1 MKQYLLYILNIAIA
15 MMSCSSGDDSTD
27 NEEKPIPPILENI
40 TISNQ
45 LTKLG
50 ETYVEILATIEGDN
64 ILTKGVCYSTSPNP
78 DINDLKIVENTNDGY
93 FYSIIKNLDRGR
105 TYYAKCFATTTQGTV
120 YGSEIEF
127 TTYTDIEITTTTT
140 NVDEFGHPATW
151 VDLIVHG
158 DSIISKGIYYS
169 TDENLTIENCDSVI
183 TITDP
188 NSLNSDLCQIRLE
201 LKQGTLYYLH
211 GFAKNKDNKTKYG
224 KKEQFKTLG
233 ESLLEPEIEITTL
246 PVKDITKT
254 TAISEGNITHK
265 KNVDISIVGI
275 CWSQTENPTIEDYRN
290 EIQYKSDSFELQL
303 SNLEPNTQYY
313 VRSYAITDIGI
324 IYGNVQSFRSLH
336 DGTFIIFED
345 SNFETF
351 CLWNFDSNKDGQIS
365 IGEVDKITELDI
377 SRKNISTIPEIQYFT
392 SLTTLDCSNNQLTSL
407 DMSGCTS
414 LQTLN
419 CSYNQLTSLDVSGY
433 TSLQTLNC
441 NHCNSMTFLN
451 VSGCTNL
458 TTLDCSNNFLRSL
471 DVSGCTS
478 LQTLDGNWNIWT
490 SLDVSECTS
499 LQTLNCDH
507 CNSMGSLNVSGCT
520 SLTTLN
526 CNQCNSMTFLNVSG
540 CTSLMTLNCK
550 NCLSPLS
557 LNASGCTSLAK
568 FDYRR
573 YKEDDTQFTYLN
585 MSGCT
590 NLRYLDFGGRHPLTY
605 LNVSGCTNLEELNCK
620 YNDNL
625 TFLDASKCVSLKI
638 LECGSF
644 KLSSLNVSECTN
656 LITLDCSNN
665 QLTSLNVSEC
675 TKLWS
680 LNCSSNQLTSLNVS
694 ECPTL
699 WSLDCRSNQL
709 TSLNVSECPTLAI
722 LNCYSNQLTSLNVDG
737 CTKLEKLDCRSNQ
750 LTSLNVRRCPN
761 LTYLYCRDN
770 PNLTTLYMWSSQH
783 PNIYKDSF
791 TQIIYK

>member
-15 MMSCSSGDDSTD
+15 MMSCSSGDDSMD

-50 ETYVEILATIEGDN
+50 ETYVEIFATIEGDN

-93 FYSIIKNLDRGR
+93 FHSIIKNLDRGR

-140 NVDEFGHPATW
+140 NVDEFGHLTTW

-211 GFAKNKDNKTKYG
+211 GFAKNKNNKTKYG

-419 CSYNQLTSLDVSGY
+419 C
-433 TSLQTLNC
+433 
-441 NHCNSMTFLN
+441 
-451 VSGCTNL
+451 
-458 TTLDCSNNFLRSL
+458 
-471 DVSGCTS
+471 
-478 LQTLDGNWNIWT
+478 
-490 SLDVSECTS
+490 
-499 LQTLNCDH
+499 DH

-568 FDYRR
+568 FDYRI
-573 YKEDDTQFTYLN
+573 YKEDDTRFTYLN

-590 NLRYLDFGGRHPLTY
+590 NLRYLDCRGGHLLTY

-638 LECGSF
+638 LECGSL
-644 KLSSLNVSECTN
+644 KLSSLNVSECTK
-656 LITLDCSNN
+656 LWKLDCSNN

-675 TKLWS
+675 TKLG
-680 LNCSSNQLTSLNVS
+680 N
-694 ECPTL
+694 
-699 WSLDCRSNQL
+699 LDCRSNQL
-709 TSLNVSECPTLAI
+709 TSLNVDGCTNLDI
-722 LNCYSNQLTSLNVDG
+722 LDCGNNQLTSLD
-737 CTKLEKLDCRSNQ
+737 
-750 LTSLNVRRCPN
+750 VRRCTN
-761 LTYLYCRDN
+761 LTYLYCMDN
-770 PNLTTLYMWSSQH
+770 PNLTTLYMRSSQH
-783 PNIYKDSF
+783 LNHIYKDSF

>member
-568 FDYRR
+568 FDYRI
-573 YKEDDTQFTYLN
+573 YKEDDTRFTYLN

-590 NLRYLDFGGRHPLTY
+590 NLRYLDCRGGHLLTY

-638 LECGSF
+638 LECGSL
-644 KLSSLNVSECTN
+644 KLSSLNVSECTK
-656 LITLDCSNN
+656 LWKLDCSNN

-675 TKLWS
+675 TKLG
-680 LNCSSNQLTSLNVS
+680 N
-694 ECPTL
+694 
-699 WSLDCRSNQL
+699 LDCRSNQL
-709 TSLNVSECPTLAI
+709 TSLNVDGCTNLDI
-722 LNCYSNQLTSLNVDG
+722 LDCGNNQLTSLD
-737 CTKLEKLDCRSNQ
+737 
-750 LTSLNVRRCPN
+750 VRRCTN
-761 LTYLYCRDN
+761 LTYLYCMDN
-770 PNLTTLYMWSSQH
+770 PNLTIIYAEFSTPKSYIQRQFH
-783 PNIYKDSF
+783 PNHL
-791 TQIIYK
+791 

>member
-1 MKQYLLYILNIAIA
+1 M
-15 MMSCSSGDDSTD
+15 
-27 NEEKPIPPILENI
+27 
-40 TISNQ
+40 
-45 LTKLG
+45 
-50 ETYVEILATIEGDN
+50 
-64 ILTKGVCYSTSPNP
+64 
-78 DINDLKIVENTNDGY
+78 
-93 FYSIIKNLDRGR
+93 
-105 TYYAKCFATTTQGTV
+105 
-120 YGSEIEF
+120 
-127 TTYTDIEITTTTT
+127 
-140 NVDEFGHPATW
+140 
-151 VDLIVHG
+151 IVHG

-183 TITDP
+183 TITDT

-290 EIQYKSDSFELQL
+290 ESQYKSDSFELQL

-451 VSGCTNL
+451 VSGCT
-458 TTLDCSNNFLRSL
+458 
-471 DVSGCTS
+471 
-478 LQTLDGNWNIWT
+478 
-490 SLDVSECTS
+490 
-499 LQTLNCDH
+499 
-507 CNSMGSLNVSGCT
+507 
-520 SLTTLN
+520 
-526 CNQCNSMTFLNVSG
+526 
-540 CTSLMTLNCK
+540 SLMTLNCK

-568 FDYRR
+568 FDYRI
-573 YKEDDTQFTYLN
+573 YKEDDTRFTYLN

-590 NLRYLDFGGRHPLTY
+590 NLRYLDCRGGHLLTY

-638 LECGSF
+638 LECGSL
-644 KLSSLNVSECTN
+644 KLSSLNVSECTK
-656 LITLDCSNN
+656 LWKLDCSNN

-675 TKLWS
+675 TKLG
-680 LNCSSNQLTSLNVS
+680 N
-694 ECPTL
+694 
-699 WSLDCRSNQL
+699 LDCRSNQL
-709 TSLNVSECPTLAI
+709 TSLNVDGCTNLDI
-722 LNCYSNQLTSLNVDG
+722 LDCGNNQLTSLD
-737 CTKLEKLDCRSNQ
+737 
-750 LTSLNVRRCPN
+750 VRRCTN
-761 LTYLYCRDN
+761 LTYLYCMDN
-770 PNLTTLYMWSSQH
+770 PNLTTLYMRSSQH
-783 PNIYKDSF
+783 LNHIYKDSF

>member
-451 VSGCTNL
+451 VSGCT
-458 TTLDCSNNFLRSL
+458 
-471 DVSGCTS
+471 S

-568 FDYRR
+568 FDYRI
-573 YKEDDTQFTYLN
+573 YKEDDTRFTYLN

-590 NLRYLDFGGRHPLTY
+590 NLRYLDCRGGHLLTY

-638 LECGSF
+638 LECGSL
-644 KLSSLNVSECTN
+644 KLSSLNVSECTK
-656 LITLDCSNN
+656 LWKLDCSNN
-665 QLTSLNVSEC
+665 QLTSLNVDGC
-675 TKLWS
+675 TNLDI
-680 LNCSSNQLTSLNVS
+680 LDCGNNQLTSL
-694 ECPTL
+694 
-699 WSLDCRSNQL
+699 D
-709 TSLNVSECPTLAI
+709 
-722 LNCYSNQLTSLNVDG
+722 
-737 CTKLEKLDCRSNQ
+737 
-750 LTSLNVRRCPN
+750 VRRCTN
-761 LTYLYCRDN
+761 LTYLYCMDN
-770 PNLTTLYMWSSQH
+770 PNLTTLYMRSSQH
-783 PNIYKDSF
+783 LNHIYKDSF

>member
-15 MMSCSSGDDSTD
+15 MMSCSSGDDSMD

-50 ETYVEILATIEGDN
+50 ETYVEIFATIEGDN

-93 FYSIIKNLDRGR
+93 FHSIIKNLDRGR

-140 NVDEFGHPATW
+140 NVDEFGHLTTW

-211 GFAKNKDNKTKYG
+211 GFAKNKNNKTKYG

-419 CSYNQLTSLDVSGY
+419 C
-433 TSLQTLNC
+433 
-441 NHCNSMTFLN
+441 NHCSMTFLN

-471 DVSGCTS
+471 D
-478 LQTLDGNWNIWT
+478 
-490 SLDVSECTS
+490 
-499 LQTLNCDH
+499 
-507 CNSMGSLNVSGCT
+507 
-520 SLTTLN
+520 
-526 CNQCNSMTFLNVSG
+526 VSG

-568 FDYRR
+568 FDYRI
-573 YKEDDTQFTYLN
+573 YKEDDTRFTYLN

-590 NLRYLDFGGRHPLTY
+590 NLRYLDCRGGHLLTY

-638 LECGSF
+638 LECGSL
-644 KLSSLNVSECTN
+644 KLSSLNVSECT
-656 LITLDCSNN
+656 
-665 QLTSLNVSEC
+665 
-675 TKLWS
+675 KLG
-680 LNCSSNQLTSLNVS
+680 N
-694 ECPTL
+694 
-699 WSLDCRSNQL
+699 LDCRSNQL
-709 TSLNVSECPTLAI
+709 TSLNVDGCTNLDI
-722 LNCYSNQLTSLNVDG
+722 LDCGNNQLTSLD
-737 CTKLEKLDCRSNQ
+737 
-750 LTSLNVRRCPN
+750 VRRCTN
-761 LTYLYCRDN
+761 LTYLYCMDN
-770 PNLTTLYMWSSQH
+770 PNLTTLYMRSSQH
-783 PNIYKDSF
+783 LNHIYKDSF

>member
-15 MMSCSSGDDSTD
+15 MMSCSSGDDSMD

-50 ETYVEILATIEGDN
+50 ETYVEIFATIEGDN

-93 FYSIIKNLDRGR
+93 FHSIIKNLDRGR

-211 GFAKNKDNKTKYG
+211 GFAKNKNNKTKYG

-451 VSGCTNL
+451 VSGCT
-458 TTLDCSNNFLRSL
+458 
-471 DVSGCTS
+471 
-478 LQTLDGNWNIWT
+478 
-490 SLDVSECTS
+490 
-499 LQTLNCDH
+499 
-507 CNSMGSLNVSGCT
+507 
-520 SLTTLN
+520 
-526 CNQCNSMTFLNVSG
+526 
-540 CTSLMTLNCK
+540 SLMTLNCK

-590 NLRYLDFGGRHPLTY
+590 NLRYLDFGGHPLTY

-638 LECGSF
+638 LECGSL
-644 KLSSLNVSECTN
+644 KLSSLNVSECT
-656 LITLDCSNN
+656 
-665 QLTSLNVSEC
+665 
-675 TKLWS
+675 KLW
-680 LNCSSNQLTSLNVS
+680 N
-694 ECPTL
+694 
-699 WSLDCRSNQL
+699 LDCRSNQL
-709 TSLNVSECPTLAI
+709 TSLNVDGCTNLDI
-722 LNCYSNQLTSLNVDG
+722 LDCGNNQLTSLD
-737 CTKLEKLDCRSNQ
+737 
-750 LTSLNVRRCPN
+750 VRRCTN
-761 LTYLYCRDN
+761 LTYLYCINN
-770 PNLTTLYMWSSQH
+770 PNLTTLYMRSSQH
-783 PNIYKDSF
+783 LNHIYKDSF

>member
-407 DMSGCTS
+407 DMSGR
-414 LQTLN
+414 
-419 CSYNQLTSLDVSGY
+419 

-471 DVSGCTS
+471 DVSGCTN

-507 CNSMGSLNVSGCT
+507 CNSIGS
-520 SLTTLN
+520 
-526 CNQCNSMTFLNVSG
+526 LNVSG
-540 CTSLMTLNCK
+540 CTSLMTLNCYK
-550 NCLSPLS
+550 NKSPLS
-557 LNASGCTSLAK
+557 LNASGCTSLTK
-568 FDYRR
+568 IDYGR
-573 YKEDDTQFTYLN
+573 YEKDDTQLTYLN
-585 MSGCT
+585 MSECT
-590 NLRYLDFGGRHPLTY
+590 SLQTLNCSSNQLTY
-605 LNVSGCTNLEELNCK
+605 LNISGCTRLIILDCHGNN
-620 YNDNL
+620 YL
-625 TFLDASKCVSLKI
+625 TFLDASKCVSLTT
-638 LECGSF
+638 LNCGETNQ
-644 KLSSLNVSECTN
+644 LSSLNMSGCTSLRILN
-656 LITLDCSNN
+656 YSNN
-665 QLTSLNVSEC
+665 QLTSLDVSEC
-675 TKLWS
+675 AS
-680 LNCSSNQLTSLNVS
+680 L
-694 ECPTL
+694 
-699 WSLDCRSNQL
+699 
-709 TSLNVSECPTLAI
+709 
-722 LNCYSNQLTSLNVDG
+722 
-737 CTKLEKLDCRSNQ
+737 KKLDCSNNFLRS
-750 LTSLNVRRCPN
+750 LDISRCTD
-761 LTYLYCRDN
+761 LTYLCCWYN
-770 PNLTTLYMWSSQH
+770 PNLTTIYKRKLQH
-783 PNIYKDSF
+783 VSIDKDSF

>member
-15 MMSCSSGDDSTD
+15 MMSCSSGDDSMD

-50 ETYVEILATIEGDN
+50 ETYVEIFATIEGDN

-93 FYSIIKNLDRGR
+93 FHSIIKNLDRGR

-140 NVDEFGHPATW
+140 NVDEFGHLTTW

-211 GFAKNKDNKTKYG
+211 GFAKNKNNKTKYG

-419 CSYNQLTSLDVSGY
+419 C
-433 TSLQTLNC
+433 
-441 NHCNSMTFLN
+441 NHCSMTFLN

-520 SLTTLN
+520 SL
-526 CNQCNSMTFLNVSG
+526 
-540 CTSLMTLNCK
+540 MTLNCK

-568 FDYRR
+568 FDYRI
-573 YKEDDTQFTYLN
+573 YKEDDTRFTYLN

-590 NLRYLDFGGRHPLTY
+590 NLRYLDCRGGHLLTY

-638 LECGSF
+638 LECGSL
-644 KLSSLNVSECTN
+644 KLSSLNVSECT
-656 LITLDCSNN
+656 
-665 QLTSLNVSEC
+665 
-675 TKLWS
+675 KLG
-680 LNCSSNQLTSLNVS
+680 N
-694 ECPTL
+694 
-699 WSLDCRSNQL
+699 LDCRSNQL
-709 TSLNVSECPTLAI
+709 TSLNVDGCTNLDI
-722 LNCYSNQLTSLNVDG
+722 LDCGNNQLTSLD
-737 CTKLEKLDCRSNQ
+737 
-750 LTSLNVRRCPN
+750 VRRCTN
-761 LTYLYCRDN
+761 LTYLYCMDN
-770 PNLTTLYMWSSQH
+770 PNLTTLYMRSSQH
-783 PNIYKDSF
+783 LNHIYKDSF

>member
-15 MMSCSSGDDSTD
+15 MMSCSSGDDSMD

-50 ETYVEILATIEGDN
+50 ETYVEIFATIEGDN

-93 FYSIIKNLDRGR
+93 FHSIIKNLDRGR

-140 NVDEFGHPATW
+140 NVDEFGHLTTW

-211 GFAKNKDNKTKYG
+211 GFAKNKNNKTKYG

-265 KNVDISIVGI
+265 KNVDIPIVGI

-414 LQTLN
+414 LQTFN
-419 CSYNQLTSLDVSGY
+419 CY
-433 TSLQTLNC
+433 
-441 NHCNSMTFLN
+441 
-451 VSGCTNL
+451 
-458 TTLDCSNNFLRSL
+458 
-471 DVSGCTS
+471 
-478 LQTLDGNWNIWT
+478 
-490 SLDVSECTS
+490 
-499 LQTLNCDH
+499 H

-568 FDYRR
+568 FDYRI
-573 YKEDDTQFTYLN
+573 YKEDDTRFTYLN

-590 NLRYLDFGGRHPLTY
+590 NLRYLDCRGGHLLTY

-638 LECGSF
+638 LECGSL
-644 KLSSLNVSECTN
+644 KLSSLNVSECTK
-656 LITLDCSNN
+656 LWKLDCSNN

-675 TKLWS
+675 TKLG
-680 LNCSSNQLTSLNVS
+680 N
-694 ECPTL
+694 
-699 WSLDCRSNQL
+699 LDCRSNQL
-709 TSLNVSECPTLAI
+709 TSLNVDGCTNLDI
-722 LNCYSNQLTSLNVDG
+722 LDCGNNQLTSLD
-737 CTKLEKLDCRSNQ
+737 
-750 LTSLNVRRCPN
+750 VRRCTN
-761 LTYLYCRDN
+761 LTYLYCMDN
-770 PNLTTLYMWSSQH
+770 PNLTTLYMRSSQH
-783 PNIYKDSF
+783 LNHIYKDSF

>member
-419 CSYNQLTSLDVSGY
+419 CSNNQLTSLDVSGY

-458 TTLDCSNNFLRSL
+458 TTLDCSNNFLESL

-478 LQTLDGNWNIWT
+478 LQTLDGNWNLWT
-490 SLDVSECTS
+490 SLDVSGCTS
-499 LQTLNCDH
+499 LQTLNC
-507 CNSMGSLNVSGCT
+507 
-520 SLTTLN
+520 
-526 CNQCNSMTFLNVSG
+526 NQCNSIESLNVSG

-590 NLRYLDFGGRHPLTY
+590 NLRYLDFGGHPLTY

-638 LECGSF
+638 LECGSL
-644 KLSSLNVSECTN
+644 KLSSLNVSECT
-656 LITLDCSNN
+656 
-665 QLTSLNVSEC
+665 
-675 TKLWS
+675 KLW
-680 LNCSSNQLTSLNVS
+680 N
-694 ECPTL
+694 
-699 WSLDCRSNQL
+699 LDCRSNQL
-709 TSLNVSECPTLAI
+709 TSLNVDGCTNLDI
-722 LNCYSNQLTSLNVDG
+722 LDCGNNQLTSLD
-737 CTKLEKLDCRSNQ
+737 
-750 LTSLNVRRCPN
+750 VRRCTN
-761 LTYLYCRDN
+761 LTYLYCINN
-770 PNLTTLYMWSSQH
+770 PNLTTLYMRSSQH
-783 PNIYKDSF
+783 LNHIYKDSF

>member
-407 DMSGCTS
+407 DMSGR
-414 LQTLN
+414 
-419 CSYNQLTSLDVSGY
+419 

-507 CNSMGSLNVSGCT
+507 CNSIGS
-520 SLTTLN
+520 
-526 CNQCNSMTFLNVSG
+526 LNVSG
-540 CTSLMTLNCK
+540 CTSLMTLNCYK
-550 NCLSPLS
+550 NKSPLS
-557 LNASGCTSLAK
+557 LNASGCTSLTK
-568 FDYRR
+568 IDYGR
-573 YKEDDTQFTYLN
+573 YEKDDTQLTYLN
-585 MSGCT
+585 MSECT
-590 NLRYLDFGGRHPLTY
+590 SLQTLNCSSNQLTY
-605 LNVSGCTNLEELNCK
+605 LNISGCTRLIILDCHGNN
-620 YNDNL
+620 YL
-625 TFLDASKCVSLKI
+625 TFLDASKCVSLTT
-638 LECGSF
+638 LNCGETNQ
-644 KLSSLNVSECTN
+644 LSSLNMSGCTSLRILN
-656 LITLDCSNN
+656 YSNN
-665 QLTSLNVSEC
+665 QLTSLDVSEC
-675 TKLWS
+675 AS
-680 LNCSSNQLTSLNVS
+680 L
-694 ECPTL
+694 
-699 WSLDCRSNQL
+699 
-709 TSLNVSECPTLAI
+709 
-722 LNCYSNQLTSLNVDG
+722 
-737 CTKLEKLDCRSNQ
+737 KKLDCSNNFLRS
-750 LTSLNVRRCPN
+750 LDISRCTD
-761 LTYLYCRDN
+761 LTYLCCWYN
-770 PNLTTLYMWSSQH
+770 PNLTTIYKRKLQH
-783 PNIYKDSF
+783 VSIDKDSF

>member
-471 DVSGCTS
+471 DVSGCIS

-568 FDYRR
+568 FDYRI
-573 YKEDDTQFTYLN
+573 YKEDDTRFTYLN

-590 NLRYLDFGGRHPLTY
+590 NLRYLDCRGGHLLTY

-638 LECGSF
+638 LECGSL
-644 KLSSLNVSECTN
+644 KLSSLNVSECTK
-656 LITLDCSNN
+656 LWKLDCSNN

-675 TKLWS
+675 TKLG
-680 LNCSSNQLTSLNVS
+680 N
-694 ECPTL
+694 
-699 WSLDCRSNQL
+699 LDCRSNQL
-709 TSLNVSECPTLAI
+709 TSLNVDGCTNLDI
-722 LNCYSNQLTSLNVDG
+722 LDCGNNQLTSLD
-737 CTKLEKLDCRSNQ
+737 
-750 LTSLNVRRCPN
+750 VRRCTN
-761 LTYLYCRDN
+761 LTYLYCMDN
-770 PNLTTLYMWSSQH
+770 PNLTTLYMRSSQH
-783 PNIYKDSF
+783 LNHIYKDSF

>member
-407 DMSGCTS
+407 DMSGCT
-414 LQTLN
+414 
-419 CSYNQLTSLDVSGY
+419 
-433 TSLQTLNC
+433 
-441 NHCNSMTFLN
+441 
-451 VSGCTNL
+451 NL

-507 CNSMGSLNVSGCT
+507 CNSIGS
-520 SLTTLN
+520 
-526 CNQCNSMTFLNVSG
+526 LNVSG
-540 CTSLMTLNCK
+540 CTSLMTLNCYK
-550 NCLSPLS
+550 NKSPLS
-557 LNASGCTSLAK
+557 LNASGCTSLTK
-568 FDYRR
+568 IDYGR
-573 YKEDDTQFTYLN
+573 YEKDDTQLTYLN
-585 MSGCT
+585 MSECT
-590 NLRYLDFGGRHPLTY
+590 SLQTLNCSSNQLTY
-605 LNVSGCTNLEELNCK
+605 LNISGCTRLIILDCHGNN
-620 YNDNL
+620 YL
-625 TFLDASKCVSLKI
+625 TFLDASKCVSLTT
-638 LECGSF
+638 LNCGETNQ
-644 KLSSLNVSECTN
+644 LSSLNMSGCTSLRILN
-656 LITLDCSNN
+656 YSNN
-665 QLTSLNVSEC
+665 QLTSLDVSEC
-675 TKLWS
+675 TS
-680 LNCSSNQLTSLNVS
+680 LGDLKCNNNQLTSLDVS
-694 ECPTL
+694 ECA
-699 WSLDCRSNQL
+699 SL
-709 TSLNVSECPTLAI
+709 
-722 LNCYSNQLTSLNVDG
+722 
-737 CTKLEKLDCRSNQ
+737 KKLDCSNNFLRS
-750 LTSLNVRRCPN
+750 LDISRCTD
-761 LTYLYCRDN
+761 LTYLCCWYN
-770 PNLTTLYMWSSQH
+770 PNLTTIYKRKLQH
-783 PNIYKDSF
+783 VSIDKDSF

>member
-458 TTLDCSNNFLRSL
+458 TTLNCSNNFLRSL

-568 FDYRR
+568 FDYRI
-573 YKEDDTQFTYLN
+573 YKEDDTRFTYLN

-590 NLRYLDFGGRHPLTY
+590 NLRYLDCRGGHLLTY

-638 LECGSF
+638 LECGSL
-644 KLSSLNVSECTN
+644 KLSSLNVSECTK
-656 LITLDCSNN
+656 LWKLDCSNN

-675 TKLWS
+675 TKLG
-680 LNCSSNQLTSLNVS
+680 N
-694 ECPTL
+694 
-699 WSLDCRSNQL
+699 LDCRSNQL
-709 TSLNVSECPTLAI
+709 TSLNVDGCTNLDI
-722 LNCYSNQLTSLNVDG
+722 LDCGNNQLTSLD
-737 CTKLEKLDCRSNQ
+737 
-750 LTSLNVRRCPN
+750 VRRCTN
-761 LTYLYCRDN
+761 LTYLYCMDN
-770 PNLTTLYMWSSQH
+770 PNLTTLYMRSSQH
-783 PNIYKDSF
+783 LNHIYKDSF

>member
-15 MMSCSSGDDSTD
+15 MMSCSSGDDSMD

-50 ETYVEILATIEGDN
+50 ETYVEIFATIEGDN

-93 FYSIIKNLDRGR
+93 FHSIIKNLDRGR

-140 NVDEFGHPATW
+140 NVDEFGHLTTW

-211 GFAKNKDNKTKYG
+211 GFAKNKNNKTKYG

-419 CSYNQLTSLDVSGY
+419 C
-433 TSLQTLNC
+433 
-441 NHCNSMTFLN
+441 NHCSMTFLN
-451 VSGCTNL
+451 MSGCTNL

-568 FDYRR
+568 FDYRI
-573 YKEDDTQFTYLN
+573 YKEDDTRFTYLN

-590 NLRYLDFGGRHPLTY
+590 NLRYLDCRGGHLLTY

-638 LECGSF
+638 LECGSL
-644 KLSSLNVSECTN
+644 KLSSLNVSECT
-656 LITLDCSNN
+656 
-665 QLTSLNVSEC
+665 
-675 TKLWS
+675 KLG
-680 LNCSSNQLTSLNVS
+680 N
-694 ECPTL
+694 
-699 WSLDCRSNQL
+699 LDCRSNQL
-709 TSLNVSECPTLAI
+709 TSLNVDGCTNLDI
-722 LNCYSNQLTSLNVDG
+722 LDCGNNQLTSLD
-737 CTKLEKLDCRSNQ
+737 
-750 LTSLNVRRCPN
+750 VRRCTN
-761 LTYLYCRDN
+761 LTYLYCMDN
-770 PNLTTLYMWSSQH
+770 PNLTTLYMRSSQH
-783 PNIYKDSF
+783 LNHIYKDSF

>member
-15 MMSCSSGDDSTD
+15 MMSCSSGDDSMD

-50 ETYVEILATIEGDN
+50 ETYVEIFATIEGDN

-93 FYSIIKNLDRGR
+93 FHSIIKNLDRGR
-105 TYYAKCFATTTQGTV
+105 TYYAKCFATTTQRTV

-140 NVDEFGHPATW
+140 NVDEFGHLTTW

-211 GFAKNKDNKTKYG
+211 GFAKNKNNKTKYG

-392 SLTTLDCSNNQLTSL
+392 SLTTLDCSNNRLTSL

-419 CSYNQLTSLDVSGY
+419 C
-433 TSLQTLNC
+433 
-441 NHCNSMTFLN
+441 NHCSMTFLN

-568 FDYRR
+568 FDYRI
-573 YKEDDTQFTYLN
+573 YKEDDTRFTYLN

-590 NLRYLDFGGRHPLTY
+590 NLRYLDCRGGHLLTY

-638 LECGSF
+638 LECGSL
-644 KLSSLNVSECTN
+644 KLSSLNVSECT
-656 LITLDCSNN
+656 
-665 QLTSLNVSEC
+665 
-675 TKLWS
+675 KLG
-680 LNCSSNQLTSLNVS
+680 N
-694 ECPTL
+694 
-699 WSLDCRSNQL
+699 LDCRSNQL
-709 TSLNVSECPTLAI
+709 TSLNVDGCTNLDI
-722 LNCYSNQLTSLNVDG
+722 LDCGNNQLTSLD
-737 CTKLEKLDCRSNQ
+737 
-750 LTSLNVRRCPN
+750 VRRCTN
-761 LTYLYCRDN
+761 LTYLYCMDN
-770 PNLTTLYMWSSQH
+770 PNLTTLYMRSSQH
-783 PNIYKDSF
+783 LNHIYKDSF

>member
-15 MMSCSSGDDSTD
+15 MMSCSSGDDSMD

-50 ETYVEILATIEGDN
+50 ETYVEIFATIEGDN

-93 FYSIIKNLDRGR
+93 FHSIIKNLDRGR

-140 NVDEFGHPATW
+140 NVDEFGHLTTW

-211 GFAKNKDNKTKYG
+211 GFAKNKNNKTKYG

-419 CSYNQLTSLDVSGY
+419 C
-433 TSLQTLNC
+433 
-441 NHCNSMTFLN
+441 
-451 VSGCTNL
+451 
-458 TTLDCSNNFLRSL
+458 
-471 DVSGCTS
+471 
-478 LQTLDGNWNIWT
+478 
-490 SLDVSECTS
+490 
-499 LQTLNCDH
+499 DH

-568 FDYRR
+568 FDYRI
-573 YKEDDTQFTYLN
+573 YKEDDTRFTYLN

-590 NLRYLDFGGRHPLTY
+590 NLRYLDCRGGHLLTY

-638 LECGSF
+638 LECGSL
-644 KLSSLNVSECTN
+644 KLSSLNVSECT
-656 LITLDCSNN
+656 
-665 QLTSLNVSEC
+665 
-675 TKLWS
+675 KLG
-680 LNCSSNQLTSLNVS
+680 N
-694 ECPTL
+694 
-699 WSLDCRSNQL
+699 LDCRSNQL
-709 TSLNVSECPTLAI
+709 TSLNVDGCTNLDI
-722 LNCYSNQLTSLNVDG
+722 LDCGNNQLTSLD
-737 CTKLEKLDCRSNQ
+737 
-750 LTSLNVRRCPN
+750 VRRCTN
-761 LTYLYCRDN
+761 LTYLYCMDN
-770 PNLTTLYMWSSQH
+770 PNLTTLYMRSSQH
-783 PNIYKDSF
+783 LNHIYKDSF

>member
-419 CSYNQLTSLDVSGY
+419 C
-433 TSLQTLNC
+433 

-568 FDYRR
+568 FDYRI
-573 YKEDDTQFTYLN
+573 YKEDDTRFTYLN

-590 NLRYLDFGGRHPLTY
+590 NLRYLDCRGGHLLTY

-638 LECGSF
+638 LECGSL
-644 KLSSLNVSECTN
+644 KLSSLNVSECTK
-656 LITLDCSNN
+656 LWKLDCSNN

-675 TKLWS
+675 TKLG
-680 LNCSSNQLTSLNVS
+680 N
-694 ECPTL
+694 
-699 WSLDCRSNQL
+699 LDCRSNQL
-709 TSLNVSECPTLAI
+709 TSLNVDGCTNLDI
-722 LNCYSNQLTSLNVDG
+722 LDCGNNQLTSLD
-737 CTKLEKLDCRSNQ
+737 
-750 LTSLNVRRCPN
+750 VRRCTN
-761 LTYLYCRDN
+761 LTYLYCMDN
-770 PNLTTLYMWSSQH
+770 PNLTTLYMRSSQH
-783 PNIYKDSF
+783 LNHIYKDSF

>member
-1 MKQYLLYILNIAIA
+1 M
-15 MMSCSSGDDSTD
+15 
-27 NEEKPIPPILENI
+27 
-40 TISNQ
+40 
-45 LTKLG
+45 
-50 ETYVEILATIEGDN
+50 
-64 ILTKGVCYSTSPNP
+64 
-78 DINDLKIVENTNDGY
+78 
-93 FYSIIKNLDRGR
+93 DRGR

-568 FDYRR
+568 FDYRI
-573 YKEDDTQFTYLN
+573 YKEDDTRFTYLN

-590 NLRYLDFGGRHPLTY
+590 NLRYLDCRGGHLLTY

-638 LECGSF
+638 LECGSL
-644 KLSSLNVSECTN
+644 KLSSLNVSECTK
-656 LITLDCSNN
+656 LWKLDCSNN

-675 TKLWS
+675 TKLG
-680 LNCSSNQLTSLNVS
+680 N
-694 ECPTL
+694 
-699 WSLDCRSNQL
+699 LDCRSNQL
-709 TSLNVSECPTLAI
+709 TSLNVDGCTNLDI
-722 LNCYSNQLTSLNVDG
+722 LDCGNNQLTSLD
-737 CTKLEKLDCRSNQ
+737 
-750 LTSLNVRRCPN
+750 VRRCTN
-761 LTYLYCRDN
+761 LTYLYCMDN
-770 PNLTTLYMWSSQH
+770 PNLTTLYMRSSQH
-783 PNIYKDSF
+783 LNHIYKDSF

>member
-105 TYYAKCFATTTQGTV
+105 TYYAKCFASTTQGTV

-568 FDYRR
+568 FDYRI
-573 YKEDDTQFTYLN
+573 YKEDDTRFTYLN

-590 NLRYLDFGGRHPLTY
+590 NLRYLDCRGGHLLTY

-638 LECGSF
+638 LECGSL
-644 KLSSLNVSECTN
+644 KLSSLNVSECTK
-656 LITLDCSNN
+656 LWKLDCSNN

-675 TKLWS
+675 TKLG
-680 LNCSSNQLTSLNVS
+680 N
-694 ECPTL
+694 
-699 WSLDCRSNQL
+699 LDCRSNQL
-709 TSLNVSECPTLAI
+709 TSLNVDGCTNLDI
-722 LNCYSNQLTSLNVDG
+722 LDCGNNQLTSLD
-737 CTKLEKLDCRSNQ
+737 
-750 LTSLNVRRCPN
+750 VRRCTN
-761 LTYLYCRDN
+761 LTYLYCMDN
-770 PNLTTLYMWSSQH
+770 PNLTTLYMRSSQH
-783 PNIYKDSF
+783 LNHIYKDSF

>member
-15 MMSCSSGDDSTD
+15 MMSCSSGDDSMD

-50 ETYVEILATIEGDN
+50 ETYVEIFATIEGDN

-93 FYSIIKNLDRGR
+93 FHSIIKNLDRGR

-211 GFAKNKDNKTKYG
+211 GFAKNKNNKTKYG

-407 DMSGCTS
+407 DMSGCT
-414 LQTLN
+414 N
-419 CSYNQLTSLDVSGY
+419 
-433 TSLQTLNC
+433 LQTLNC
-441 NHCNSMTFLN
+441 NHCNSMRSLN
-451 VSGCTNL
+451 VSG
-458 TTLDCSNNFLRSL
+458 
-471 DVSGCTS
+471 
-478 LQTLDGNWNIWT
+478 
-490 SLDVSECTS
+490 CTS

-520 SLTTLN
+520 SLQTLD
-526 CNQCNSMTFLNVSG
+526 CSWNSLTFLNVSG

-590 NLRYLDFGGRHPLTY
+590 NLRYLDFGGGHPLTY

-675 TKLWS
+675 PKLWR

-699 WSLDCRSNQL
+699 G
-709 TSLNVSECPTLAI
+709 I
-722 LNCYSNQLTSLNVDG
+722 LNCYSNQLTSLNVSE
-737 CTKLEKLDCRSNQ
+737 CTKLEELDCRSNQLTSLNVDGCTNLEELDCRSNQ

>member
-1 MKQYLLYILNIAIA
+1 MKQYLLYIKNIASA
-15 MMSCSSGDDSTD
+15 MMSCSSGDDSMD

-50 ETYVEILATIEGDN
+50 ETYVEIFATIEGDN

-93 FYSIIKNLDRGR
+93 FHSIIKNLDRGR

-140 NVDEFGHPATW
+140 NVDEFGHLTTW

-211 GFAKNKDNKTKYG
+211 GFAKNKNNKTKYG

-419 CSYNQLTSLDVSGY
+419 C
-433 TSLQTLNC
+433 
-441 NHCNSMTFLN
+441 NHCSMTFLN

-568 FDYRR
+568 FDYRI
-573 YKEDDTQFTYLN
+573 YKEDDTRFTYLN

-590 NLRYLDFGGRHPLTY
+590 NLRYLDCRGGHLLTY

-638 LECGSF
+638 LECGSL
-644 KLSSLNVSECTN
+644 KLSSLNVSECT
-656 LITLDCSNN
+656 
-665 QLTSLNVSEC
+665 
-675 TKLWS
+675 KLG
-680 LNCSSNQLTSLNVS
+680 N
-694 ECPTL
+694 
-699 WSLDCRSNQL
+699 LDCRSNQL
-709 TSLNVSECPTLAI
+709 TSLNVDGCTNLDI
-722 LNCYSNQLTSLNVDG
+722 LDCGNNQLTSLD
-737 CTKLEKLDCRSNQ
+737 
-750 LTSLNVRRCPN
+750 VRRCTN
-761 LTYLYCRDN
+761 LTYLYCMDN
-770 PNLTTLYMWSSQH
+770 PNLTTLYMRSSQH
-783 PNIYKDSF
+783 LNHIYKDSF

>member
-419 CSYNQLTSLDVSGY
+419 C
-433 TSLQTLNC
+433 
-441 NHCNSMTFLN
+441 
-451 VSGCTNL
+451 
-458 TTLDCSNNFLRSL
+458 
-471 DVSGCTS
+471 
-478 LQTLDGNWNIWT
+478 
-490 SLDVSECTS
+490 
-499 LQTLNCDH
+499 DH

-568 FDYRR
+568 FDYRI
-573 YKEDDTQFTYLN
+573 YKEDDTRFTYLN

-590 NLRYLDFGGRHPLTY
+590 NLRYLDCRGGHLLTY

-638 LECGSF
+638 LECGSL
-644 KLSSLNVSECTN
+644 KLSSLNVSECTK
-656 LITLDCSNN
+656 LWKLDCSNN

-675 TKLWS
+675 TKLG
-680 LNCSSNQLTSLNVS
+680 N
-694 ECPTL
+694 
-699 WSLDCRSNQL
+699 LDCRSNQL
-709 TSLNVSECPTLAI
+709 TSLNVDGCTNLDI
-722 LNCYSNQLTSLNVDG
+722 LDCGNNQLTSLD
-737 CTKLEKLDCRSNQ
+737 
-750 LTSLNVRRCPN
+750 VRRCTN
-761 LTYLYCRDN
+761 LTYLYCMDN
-770 PNLTTLYMWSSQH
+770 PNLTTLYMRSSQH
-783 PNIYKDSF
+783 LNHIYKDSF

>member
-15 MMSCSSGDDSTD
+15 MMSCSSGDDSMD

-50 ETYVEILATIEGDN
+50 ETYVEIFATIEGDN

-93 FYSIIKNLDRGR
+93 FHSIIKNLDRGR

-140 NVDEFGHPATW
+140 NVDEFGHLTTW

-211 GFAKNKDNKTKYG
+211 GFAKNKNNKTKYG

-419 CSYNQLTSLDVSGY
+419 C
-433 TSLQTLNC
+433 
-441 NHCNSMTFLN
+441 NHCSMTFLN

-568 FDYRR
+568 FDYRI
-573 YKEDDTQFTYLN
+573 YKEDDTRFTYLN

-590 NLRYLDFGGRHPLTY
+590 NLRYLDCRGGHLLTY

-638 LECGSF
+638 LECGSL
-644 KLSSLNVSECTN
+644 KLSSLNVSECT
-656 LITLDCSNN
+656 
-665 QLTSLNVSEC
+665 
-675 TKLWS
+675 KLG
-680 LNCSSNQLTSLNVS
+680 N
-694 ECPTL
+694 
-699 WSLDCRSNQL
+699 LDCRSNQL
-709 TSLNVSECPTLAI
+709 TSLNVDGCTNLDI
-722 LNCYSNQLTSLNVDG
+722 LDCGNNQLTSLDVR
-737 CTKLEKLDCRSNQ
+737 CT
-750 LTSLNVRRCPN
+750 N
-761 LTYLYCRDN
+761 LTYLYCMDN
-770 PNLTTLYMWSSQH
+770 PNLTTLYMRSSQH
-783 PNIYKDSF
+783 LNHIYKDSF

>member
-568 FDYRR
+568 FDYRI
-573 YKEDDTQFTYLN
+573 YKEDDTRFTYLN

-590 NLRYLDFGGRHPLTY
+590 NLRYLDCRGGHLLTY

-638 LECGSF
+638 LECGSL
-644 KLSSLNVSECTN
+644 KLSSLNVSECT
-656 LITLDCSNN
+656 
-665 QLTSLNVSEC
+665 
-675 TKLWS
+675 KLG
-680 LNCSSNQLTSLNVS
+680 N
-694 ECPTL
+694 
-699 WSLDCRSNQL
+699 LDCRSNQL
-709 TSLNVSECPTLAI
+709 TSLNVDGCTNLDI
-722 LNCYSNQLTSLNVDG
+722 LDCGNNQLTSLD
-737 CTKLEKLDCRSNQ
+737 
-750 LTSLNVRRCPN
+750 VRRCTN
-761 LTYLYCRDN
+761 LTYLYCMDN
-770 PNLTTLYMWSSQH
+770 PNLTTLYMRSSQH
-783 PNIYKDSF
+783 LNHIYKDSF

>member
-15 MMSCSSGDDSTD
+15 MMSCSSGDDSMD

-50 ETYVEILATIEGDN
+50 ETYVEIFATIEGDN

-93 FYSIIKNLDRGR
+93 FHSIIKNLDRGR

-211 GFAKNKDNKTKYG
+211 GFAKNKNNKTKYG

-451 VSGCTNL
+451 VSGCT
-458 TTLDCSNNFLRSL
+458 
-471 DVSGCTS
+471 
-478 LQTLDGNWNIWT
+478 
-490 SLDVSECTS
+490 
-499 LQTLNCDH
+499 
-507 CNSMGSLNVSGCT
+507 
-520 SLTTLN
+520 
-526 CNQCNSMTFLNVSG
+526 
-540 CTSLMTLNCK
+540 SLMTLNCK

-590 NLRYLDFGGRHPLTY
+590 NLRYLDFGGHPLTY

-638 LECGSF
+638 LGCGSL
-644 KLSSLNVSECTN
+644 KLSSLNVSECT
-656 LITLDCSNN
+656 
-665 QLTSLNVSEC
+665 
-675 TKLWS
+675 KLW
-680 LNCSSNQLTSLNVS
+680 N
-694 ECPTL
+694 
-699 WSLDCRSNQL
+699 LDCRSNQL
-709 TSLNVSECPTLAI
+709 TSLNVDGCTNLDI
-722 LNCYSNQLTSLNVDG
+722 LDCGNNQLTSLD
-737 CTKLEKLDCRSNQ
+737 
-750 LTSLNVRRCPN
+750 VRRCTN
-761 LTYLYCRDN
+761 LTYLYCINN
-770 PNLTTLYMWSSQH
+770 PNLTTLYMRSSQH
-783 PNIYKDSF
+783 LNHIYKDSF

>member
-407 DMSGCTS
+407 DMSGCTN
-414 LQTLN
+414 LTTLD
-419 CSYNQLTSLDVSGY
+419 CSNNQLTSLDMSGR

-507 CNSMGSLNVSGCT
+507 CNSIGS
-520 SLTTLN
+520 
-526 CNQCNSMTFLNVSG
+526 LNVSG
-540 CTSLMTLNCK
+540 CTSLMTLNCYK
-550 NCLSPLS
+550 NKSPLS
-557 LNASGCTSLAK
+557 LNASGCTSLTK
-568 FDYRR
+568 IDYGR
-573 YKEDDTQFTYLN
+573 YEKDDTQLTYLN
-585 MSGCT
+585 MSECT
-590 NLRYLDFGGRHPLTY
+590 SLQTLNCSSNQLTY
-605 LNVSGCTNLEELNCK
+605 LNISGCTRLIILDCHGNN
-620 YNDNL
+620 YL
-625 TFLDASKCVSLKI
+625 TFLDASKCVSLTT
-638 LECGSF
+638 LNCGETNQ
-644 KLSSLNVSECTN
+644 LSSLNMSGCTSLRILN
-656 LITLDCSNN
+656 YSNN
-665 QLTSLNVSEC
+665 QLTSLDVSEC
-675 TKLWS
+675 AS
-680 LNCSSNQLTSLNVS
+680 L
-694 ECPTL
+694 
-699 WSLDCRSNQL
+699 
-709 TSLNVSECPTLAI
+709 
-722 LNCYSNQLTSLNVDG
+722 
-737 CTKLEKLDCRSNQ
+737 KKLDCSNNFLRS
-750 LTSLNVRRCPN
+750 LDISRCTD
-761 LTYLYCRDN
+761 LTYLCCWYN
-770 PNLTTLYMWSSQH
+770 PNLTTIYKRKLQH
-783 PNIYKDSF
+783 VSIDKDSF

>member
-499 LQTLNCDH
+499 LQTLNC
-507 CNSMGSLNVSGCT
+507 
-520 SLTTLN
+520 
-526 CNQCNSMTFLNVSG
+526 NQCNSMTFLNVSG

-568 FDYRR
+568 FDYRI
-573 YKEDDTQFTYLN
+573 YKEDDTRFTYLN

-590 NLRYLDFGGRHPLTY
+590 NLRYLDCRGGHLLTY

-638 LECGSF
+638 LECGSL
-644 KLSSLNVSECTN
+644 KLSSLNVSECTK
-656 LITLDCSNN
+656 LWKLDCSNN

-675 TKLWS
+675 TKLG
-680 LNCSSNQLTSLNVS
+680 N
-694 ECPTL
+694 
-699 WSLDCRSNQL
+699 LDCRSNQL
-709 TSLNVSECPTLAI
+709 TSLNVDGCTNLDI
-722 LNCYSNQLTSLNVDG
+722 LDCGNNQLTSLD
-737 CTKLEKLDCRSNQ
+737 
-750 LTSLNVRRCPN
+750 VRRCTN
-761 LTYLYCRDN
+761 LTYLYCMDN
-770 PNLTTLYMWSSQH
+770 PNLTTLYMRSSQH
-783 PNIYKDSF
+783 LNHIYKDSF

>member
-1 MKQYLLYILNIAIA
+1 M
-15 MMSCSSGDDSTD
+15 
-27 NEEKPIPPILENI
+27 
-40 TISNQ
+40 
-45 LTKLG
+45 
-50 ETYVEILATIEGDN
+50 
-64 ILTKGVCYSTSPNP
+64 
-78 DINDLKIVENTNDGY
+78 KIVENTNDGY

-568 FDYRR
+568 FDYRI
-573 YKEDDTQFTYLN
+573 YKEDDTRFTYLN

-590 NLRYLDFGGRHPLTY
+590 NLRYLDCRGGHLLTY

-638 LECGSF
+638 LECGSL
-644 KLSSLNVSECTN
+644 KLSSLNVSECTK
-656 LITLDCSNN
+656 LWKLDCSNN

-675 TKLWS
+675 TKLG
-680 LNCSSNQLTSLNVS
+680 N
-694 ECPTL
+694 
-699 WSLDCRSNQL
+699 LDCRSNQL
-709 TSLNVSECPTLAI
+709 TSLNVDGCTNLDI
-722 LNCYSNQLTSLNVDG
+722 LDCGNNQLTSLD
-737 CTKLEKLDCRSNQ
+737 
-750 LTSLNVRRCPN
+750 VRRCTN
-761 LTYLYCRDN
+761 LTYLYCMDN
-770 PNLTTLYMWSSQH
+770 PNLTTLYMRSSQH
-783 PNIYKDSF
+783 LNHIYKDSF

>member
-1 MKQYLLYILNIAIA
+1 M
-15 MMSCSSGDDSTD
+15 D

-50 ETYVEILATIEGDN
+50 ETYVEIFATIEGDN

-93 FYSIIKNLDRGR
+93 FHSIIKNLDRGR

-211 GFAKNKDNKTKYG
+211 GFAKNKNNKTKYG

-458 TTLDCSNNFLRSL
+458 TTLDCSNNFLESL

-478 LQTLDGNWNIWT
+478 LQTLDGNWNLWT
-490 SLDVSECTS
+490 SLDVSGCTS
-499 LQTLNCDH
+499 LQTLNC
-507 CNSMGSLNVSGCT
+507 
-520 SLTTLN
+520 
-526 CNQCNSMTFLNVSG
+526 NQCNSIESLNV
-540 CTSLMTLNCK
+540 
-550 NCLSPLS
+550 
-557 LNASGCTSLAK
+557 SGCTSLAK

-590 NLRYLDFGGRHPLTY
+590 NLRYLDFGGHPLTY

-638 LECGSF
+638 LECGSL
-644 KLSSLNVSECTN
+644 KLSSLNVSECT
-656 LITLDCSNN
+656 
-665 QLTSLNVSEC
+665 
-675 TKLWS
+675 KLW
-680 LNCSSNQLTSLNVS
+680 N
-694 ECPTL
+694 
-699 WSLDCRSNQL
+699 LDCRSNQL
-709 TSLNVSECPTLAI
+709 TSLNVDGCTNLDI
-722 LNCYSNQLTSLNVDG
+722 LDCGNNQLTSLD
-737 CTKLEKLDCRSNQ
+737 
-750 LTSLNVRRCPN
+750 VRRCTN
-761 LTYLYCRDN
+761 LTYLYCINN
-770 PNLTTLYMWSSQH
+770 PNLTTLYMRSSQH
-783 PNIYKDSF
+783 LNHIYKDSF

>member
-419 CSYNQLTSLDVSGY
+419 CSYNQLTSLDVSGC

-490 SLDVSECTS
+490 SLDVSGCTS
-499 LQTLNCDH
+499 LQTLNCY
-507 CNSMGSLNVSGCT
+507 
-520 SLTTLN
+520 
-526 CNQCNSMTFLNVSG
+526 
-540 CTSLMTLNCK
+540 K
-550 NCLSPLS
+550 NKSPLS
-557 LNASGCTSLAK
+557 LNASGCTSLTK
-568 FDYRR
+568 IDYGR
-573 YKEDDTQFTYLN
+573 YEKDDTQLTYLN
-585 MSGCT
+585 MSECT
-590 NLRYLDFGGRHPLTY
+590 SLQTLNCSSNQLTY
-605 LNVSGCTNLEELNCK
+605 LNISGCTRLIILDCHGNN
-620 YNDNL
+620 YL
-625 TFLDASKCVSLKI
+625 TFLDASKCVSLTT
-638 LECGSF
+638 LNCGETNQ
-644 KLSSLNVSECTN
+644 LSSLNMSGCTSLRILNYSNNQLTSLDVSECTSLTTLNCSNNQLASLNISKCVN
-656 LITLDCSNN
+656 LSLDCSNN
-665 QLTSLNVSEC
+665 QLTSLDVSEC
-675 TKLWS
+675 TS
-680 LNCSSNQLTSLNVS
+680 LGDLKCNNNQLTSLDVS
-694 ECPTL
+694 ECA
-699 WSLDCRSNQL
+699 SL
-709 TSLNVSECPTLAI
+709 
-722 LNCYSNQLTSLNVDG
+722 
-737 CTKLEKLDCRSNQ
+737 KKLDCSNNFLRS
-750 LTSLNVRRCPN
+750 LDISRCTD
-761 LTYLYCRDN
+761 LTYLCCWYN
-770 PNLTTLYMWSSQH
+770 PNLTTIYKRKLQH
-783 PNIYKDSF
+783 VSIDKDSF

>member
-568 FDYRR
+568 FDYRI
-573 YKEDDTQFTYLN
+573 YKEDDTRFTYLN

-590 NLRYLDFGGRHPLTY
+590 NLRYLDCRGGHLLTY

-638 LECGSF
+638 LECGSL
-644 KLSSLNVSECTN
+644 KLSSLNVSECTK
-656 LITLDCSNN
+656 LGKLDCSNN

-675 TKLWS
+675 TKLG
-680 LNCSSNQLTSLNVS
+680 N
-694 ECPTL
+694 
-699 WSLDCRSNQL
+699 LDCRSNQL
-709 TSLNVSECPTLAI
+709 TSLNVDGCTNLDI
-722 LNCYSNQLTSLNVDG
+722 LDCGNNQLTSLD
-737 CTKLEKLDCRSNQ
+737 
-750 LTSLNVRRCPN
+750 VRRCTN
-761 LTYLYCRDN
+761 LTYLYCMDN
-770 PNLTTLYMWSSQH
+770 PNLTTLYMRSSQH
-783 PNIYKDSF
+783 LNHIYKDSF

>member
-451 VSGCTNL
+451 VSGCT
-458 TTLDCSNNFLRSL
+458 
-471 DVSGCTS
+471 S

-568 FDYRR
+568 FDYRI
-573 YKEDDTQFTYLN
+573 YKEDDTRFTYLN

-590 NLRYLDFGGRHPLTY
+590 NLRYLDCRGGHLLTY

-638 LECGSF
+638 LECGSL
-644 KLSSLNVSECTN
+644 KLSSLNVSECTK
-656 LITLDCSNN
+656 LWKLDCSNN

-675 TKLWS
+675 TKLG
-680 LNCSSNQLTSLNVS
+680 N
-694 ECPTL
+694 
-699 WSLDCRSNQL
+699 LDCRSNQL
-709 TSLNVSECPTLAI
+709 TSLNVDGCTNLDI
-722 LNCYSNQLTSLNVDG
+722 LDCGNNQLTSLD
-737 CTKLEKLDCRSNQ
+737 
-750 LTSLNVRRCPN
+750 VRRCTN
-761 LTYLYCRDN
+761 LTYLYCMDN
-770 PNLTTLYMWSSQH
+770 PNLTTLYMRSSQH
-783 PNIYKDSF
+783 LNHIYKDSF

>member
-419 CSYNQLTSLDVSGY
+419 CSYNQLTSLDVSGC

-441 NHCNSMTFLN
+441 NHCSMTFLN

-568 FDYRR
+568 FDYRI
-573 YKEDDTQFTYLN
+573 YKEDDTRFTYLN

-590 NLRYLDFGGRHPLTY
+590 NLRYLDCRGGHLLTY

-638 LECGSF
+638 LECGSL
-644 KLSSLNVSECTN
+644 KLSSLNVSECTK
-656 LITLDCSNN
+656 LWKLDCSNN

-675 TKLWS
+675 TKLG
-680 LNCSSNQLTSLNVS
+680 N
-694 ECPTL
+694 
-699 WSLDCRSNQL
+699 LDCRSNQL
-709 TSLNVSECPTLAI
+709 TSLNVDGCTNLDI
-722 LNCYSNQLTSLNVDG
+722 LDCGNNQLTSLD
-737 CTKLEKLDCRSNQ
+737 
-750 LTSLNVRRCPN
+750 VRRCTN
-761 LTYLYCRDN
+761 LTYLYCMDN
-770 PNLTTLYMWSSQH
+770 PNLTTLYMRSSQH
-783 PNIYKDSF
+783 LNHIYKDSF

>member
-15 MMSCSSGDDSTD
+15 MMSCSSGDDSMD

-50 ETYVEILATIEGDN
+50 ETYVEIFATIEGDN

-93 FYSIIKNLDRGR
+93 FHSIIKNLDRGR

-140 NVDEFGHPATW
+140 NVDEFGHLTTW

-211 GFAKNKDNKTKYG
+211 GFAKNKNNKTKYG

-419 CSYNQLTSLDVSGY
+419 C
-433 TSLQTLNC
+433 
-441 NHCNSMTFLN
+441 NHCSMTFLN

-568 FDYRR
+568 FDYRI
-573 YKEDDTQFTYLN
+573 YKEDDTRFTYLN

-590 NLRYLDFGGRHPLTY
+590 NLRYLDCRGGHLLTY

-638 LECGSF
+638 LECGSL
-644 KLSSLNVSECTN
+644 KLSSLNVSECT
-656 LITLDCSNN
+656 
-665 QLTSLNVSEC
+665 
-675 TKLWS
+675 KLG
-680 LNCSSNQLTSLNVS
+680 N
-694 ECPTL
+694 
-699 WSLDCRSNQL
+699 LDCRSNQL
-709 TSLNVSECPTLAI
+709 TSLNVDGCTNLDI
-722 LNCYSNQLTSLNVDG
+722 LDCGNNQLTSLD
-737 CTKLEKLDCRSNQ
+737 
-750 LTSLNVRRCPN
+750 VRRCTN
-761 LTYLYCRDN
+761 LTYLYCMDN
-770 PNLTTLYMWSSQH
+770 PNLTTLYMRSSQH
-783 PNIYKDSF
+783 RKHIYKDSF

>member
-520 SLTTLN
+520 SLTTLRGV
-526 CNQCNSMTFLNVSG
+526 L
-540 CTSLMTLNCK
+540 
-550 NCLSPLS
+550 
-557 LNASGCTSLAK
+557 
-568 FDYRR
+568 
-573 YKEDDTQFTYLN
+573 
-585 MSGCT
+585 
-590 NLRYLDFGGRHPLTY
+590 
-605 LNVSGCTNLEELNCK
+605 
-620 YNDNL
+620 
-625 TFLDASKCVSLKI
+625 
-638 LECGSF
+638 
-644 KLSSLNVSECTN
+644 
-656 LITLDCSNN
+656 
-665 QLTSLNVSEC
+665 
-675 TKLWS
+675 
-680 LNCSSNQLTSLNVS
+680 
-694 ECPTL
+694 
-699 WSLDCRSNQL
+699 
-709 TSLNVSECPTLAI
+709 
-722 LNCYSNQLTSLNVDG
+722 
-737 CTKLEKLDCRSNQ
+737 
-750 LTSLNVRRCPN
+750 
-761 LTYLYCRDN
+761 
-770 PNLTTLYMWSSQH
+770 
-783 PNIYKDSF
+783 
-791 TQIIYK
+791 

>member
-419 CSYNQLTSLDVSGY
+419 CSNNQLTSLDVSGY

-520 SLTTLN
+520 SLQTLD
-526 CNQCNSMTFLNVSG
+526 CSWNSLTFLNVSG
-540 CTSLMTLNCK
+540 CTSLMTLNCSK
-550 NCLSPLS
+550 NKSPLS
-557 LNASGCTSLAK
+557 LNASGCTSLTK
-568 FDYRR
+568 IDYGR
-573 YKEDDTQFTYLN
+573 YEKDDTQLTYLN
-585 MSGCT
+585 MSECT
-590 NLRYLDFGGRHPLTY
+590 SLQTLNCSSNQLTY
-605 LNVSGCTNLEELNCK
+605 LNISGCTRLIILDCHGNN
-620 YNDNL
+620 YL
-625 TFLDASKCVSLKI
+625 TFLDASKCVSLTT
-638 LECGSF
+638 LNCGETNQ
-644 KLSSLNVSECTN
+644 LSSLNMSGCTSLRILNYSNNQLTSLDVSECTSLTTLNCSNNQLASLNISKCVN
-656 LITLDCSNN
+656 LGLDCSNN
-665 QLTSLNVSEC
+665 QLTSLDVSEC
-675 TKLWS
+675 TS
-680 LNCSSNQLTSLNVS
+680 LVDLKCNNNQLTSLDVS
-694 ECPTL
+694 EC
-699 WSLDCRSNQL
+699 
-709 TSLNVSECPTLAI
+709 TSL
-722 LNCYSNQLTSLNVDG
+722 
-737 CTKLEKLDCRSNQ
+737 KKLDCSNNFLRS
-750 LTSLNVRRCPN
+750 LDISRCTD
-761 LTYLYCRDN
+761 LTYLCCWYN
-770 PNLTTLYMWSSQH
+770 PNLTTIYKRKLQH
-783 PNIYKDSF
+783 VSIDKDSF

>member
-15 MMSCSSGDDSTD
+15 MMSCSSGDDSMD

-50 ETYVEILATIEGDN
+50 ETYVEIFATIEGDN

-93 FYSIIKNLDRGR
+93 FHSIIKNLDRGR

-140 NVDEFGHPATW
+140 NVDEFGHLTTW

-211 GFAKNKDNKTKYG
+211 GFAKNKNNKTKYG

-419 CSYNQLTSLDVSGY
+419 C
-433 TSLQTLNC
+433 
-441 NHCNSMTFLN
+441 NHCSMTFLN

-568 FDYRR
+568 FDYRI
-573 YKEDDTQFTYLN
+573 YKEDDTRFTYLN

-590 NLRYLDFGGRHPLTY
+590 NLRYLDCRGGHLLTY

-638 LECGSF
+638 LECGSL
-644 KLSSLNVSECTN
+644 KLSS
-656 LITLDCSNN
+656 
-665 QLTSLNVSEC
+665 
-675 TKLWS
+675 
-680 LNCSSNQLTSLNVS
+680 
-694 ECPTL
+694 
-699 WSLDCRSNQL
+699 
-709 TSLNVSECPTLAI
+709 
-722 LNCYSNQLTSLNVDG
+722 
-737 CTKLEKLDCRSNQ
+737 
-750 LTSLNVRRCPN
+750 
-761 LTYLYCRDN
+761 
-770 PNLTTLYMWSSQH
+770 
-783 PNIYKDSF
+783 
-791 TQIIYK
+791 

>member
-568 FDYRR
+568 FDYRI
-573 YKEDDTQFTYLN
+573 YKEDDTRFTYLN

-590 NLRYLDFGGRHPLTY
+590 NLRYLDCRGGHLLTY

-638 LECGSF
+638 LECGSL
-644 KLSSLNVSECTN
+644 KLSSLNVSECTK
-656 LITLDCSNN
+656 LWKLDCSNN

-675 TKLWS
+675 TKLG
-680 LNCSSNQLTSLNVS
+680 N
-694 ECPTL
+694 
-699 WSLDCRSNQL
+699 LDCRSNQL
-709 TSLNVSECPTLAI
+709 TSLNVDGCTNLDI
-722 LNCYSNQLTSLNVDG
+722 LDCGNNQLTSLD
-737 CTKLEKLDCRSNQ
+737 
-750 LTSLNVRRCPN
+750 VRRCTN
-761 LTYLYCRDN
+761 LTYLYCMDN
-770 PNLTTLYMWSSQH
+770 PNLTTLYMRSSQH
-783 PNIYKDSF
+783 LNHIYKDSF

>member
-15 MMSCSSGDDSTD
+15 MMSCSSGDDSMD

-50 ETYVEILATIEGDN
+50 ETYVEIFATIEGDN

-93 FYSIIKNLDRGR
+93 FHSIIKNLDRGR

-211 GFAKNKDNKTKYG
+211 GFAKNKNNKTKYG

-407 DMSGCTS
+407 DMSGCT
-414 LQTLN
+414 N
-419 CSYNQLTSLDVSGY
+419 
-433 TSLQTLNC
+433 LQTLNC
-441 NHCNSMTFLN
+441 NHCNSMRSLN
-451 VSGCTNL
+451 VSG
-458 TTLDCSNNFLRSL
+458 
-471 DVSGCTS
+471 
-478 LQTLDGNWNIWT
+478 
-490 SLDVSECTS
+490 CTS

-520 SLTTLN
+520 SLQTLD
-526 CNQCNSMTFLNVSG
+526 CSWNSLTFLNVSG

-590 NLRYLDFGGRHPLTY
+590 NLRYLDFGGGHPLTY

-675 TKLWS
+675 PKLWR

-699 WSLDCRSNQL
+699 G
-709 TSLNVSECPTLAI
+709 I
-722 LNCYSNQLTSLNVDG
+722 LNCYSNQLTSLNVSE
-737 CTKLEKLDCRSNQ
+737 CTKLEELDCRSNQ